1 MTSPQITTL
10 PRAPLDDDAIDKA
23 ARAVAL
29 EVSHHIEMMY
39 PGAAEAVAWNSCKR
53 SISGV
58 VRNAMKRLGEAAEQG
73 DLDRVISDMQ
83 KQRTAHKAAWRRA
96 FTTHE

>member
-1 MTSPQITTL
+1 MTEPQITTL

-23 ARAVAL
+23 ARTVAL

-39 PGAAEAVAWNSCKR
+39 PAAAKAVAWNSCKR

-58 VRNAMKRLGEAAEQG
+58 VRNAMKRIGDAAERG
-73 DLDRVISDMQ
+73 EMDREIEAMQ
-83 KQRTAHKAAWRRA
+83 RQRADHKAAWRKS